1 MAEPKPFSKSSM
13 KSAPLA
19 RQREAN
25 EANGSISDT
34 LIPRDYGELYNLNPH
49 SSPSSPLLAGA
60 VSVLTR
66 LFLRVTLN
74 FKLLV
79 PIFPFNLASSPHRS
93 VLIHS
98 PMLICLSQAMTL
110 YILTC
115 NKAACKGRKK
125 AVCERESEVGRE
137 KRSE

>member
-1 MAEPKPFSKSSM
+1 MSLAVKLTSCFVRASPAEPKPFSKSSM

-34 LIPRDYGELYNLNPH
+34 LIPRDYGELYNLNPR

-60 VSVLTR
+60 VSELTR
-66 LFLRVTLN
+66 LFPRVTLN

-79 PIFPFNLASSPHRS
+79 PIFPNLCFYIWLYLHVVQVLFIYAPPIFLPQSSND
-93 VLIHS
+93 
-98 PMLICLSQAMTL
+98 T
-110 YILTC
+110 
-115 NKAACKGRKK
+115 
-125 AVCERESEVGRE
+125 VCINMQQSCI
-137 KRSE
+137 

>member
-1 MAEPKPFSKSSM
+1 M

-34 LIPRDYGELYNLNPH
+34 LIPRDYGELYNLNPRS
-49 SSPSSPLLAGA
+49 SSPSPLLAGG

-66 LFLRVTLN
+66 LFLHVTLN

-79 PIFPFNLASSPHRS
+79 PIFTDPPLLHLHILF
-93 VLIHS
+93 IDD

-110 YILTC
+110 YVITC
-115 NKAACKGRKK
+115 NKDAYKDRKNT
-125 AVCERESEVGRE
+125 VCMFVCV
-137 KRSE
+137 